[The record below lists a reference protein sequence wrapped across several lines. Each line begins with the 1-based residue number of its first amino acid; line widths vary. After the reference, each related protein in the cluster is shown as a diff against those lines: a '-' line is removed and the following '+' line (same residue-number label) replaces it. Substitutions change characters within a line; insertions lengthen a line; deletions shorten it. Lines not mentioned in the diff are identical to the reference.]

1 MERRKKFLSLKFKS
15 FIIIIIMGVVFSAA
29 AAVLSSVR
37 FSETNDSLFKA
48 HSEDIAST
56 AAANADADV
65 VKKVSDMVFETF
77 STIKDDEIVT
87 VDDMDTPEY
96 YAFLERFAWIMETPE
111 YMSLHDYLNNIYDE
125 GIDALSTI
133 YFVAYDTSRSEPYA
147 LYIACSP
154 DEDETV
160 PGVIER
166 FYESDDI
173 DIAYHPENGITPY
186 IYNEEAYGWLVVSG
200 KPVLDSDGNYVAMLG
215 VDLNMDDIK
224 AQEYNFVI
232 MLVILLVI
240 ITIVICGVYI
250 TVISRSVISPI
261 NKLADVATEYIQ
273 DSEDKATFAA
283 LEINRSDEIGAL
295 SDAMKKMEYDIS
307 KHIENITRMTAEKER
322 IGAELEVATRIQADM
337 LPTDFPSNEKYSI
350 FASMTPA
357 KEVGGDFYDYFV
369 IDDDH
374 VGLVMADVS
383 GKGVPAA
390 LFMVIA
396 KTLIKN
402 RAMEGGDPAEIFAD
416 VNDQLCENNDF
427 GLFVTA
433 WLGIYDIS
441 TGKLDICNAGH
452 EYPAIRRKDSDY
464 DFELGKDVDNQPPL
478 AAMNDICFENESIT
492 LNAGDEVFLYT
503 DGVPEAKNLTGERFG
518 MDRMIEVLNANK
530 DISLEM
536 QLKNMK
542 QDIDSF
548 TGGGDPFDDITMLIF
563 KAGQ

>member
-1 MERRKKFLSLKFKS
+1 MNRKNKGLSLKVKS
-15 FIIIIIMGVVFSAA
+15 FILIIIMAVILSFAA
-29 AAVLSSVR
+29 AALSTFI
-37 FSETNDSLFKA
+37 FSKTNDDLFKT

-65 VKKVSDMVFETF
+65 IKKVTDMVFETF
-77 STIKDDEIVT
+77 SKVKDDEIVT

-96 YAFLERFAWIMETPE
+96 EAFLERFAWITETPE
-111 YMSLHDYLNNIYDE
+111 YKSLYDYLNNIYAE
-125 GIDALSTI
+125 GIEALSTI

-147 LYIACSP
+147 LYIACAP
-154 DEDETV
+154 EEDETV

-186 IYNEEAYGWLVVSG
+186 IYNEDAYGWLVVSG

-224 AQEYNFVI
+224 AQEYDFVI
-232 MLVILLVI
+232 MLVVLLVI
-240 ITIVICGVYI
+240 ITIVICAVYI

-261 NKLADVATEYIQ
+261 NKLSEVATDYIN

-283 LEINRSDEIGAL
+283 LDINRNDEIGDL
-295 SDAMKKMEYDIS
+295 SDAMKQMECDLS
-307 KHIENITRMTAEKER
+307 EHIENITKMTAEKER
-322 IGAELEVATRIQADM
+322 IGAELGVATRIQADM
-337 LPTDFPSNEKYSI
+337 LPTDFPTTMDYSI
-350 FASMTPA
+350 YASMTPA

-374 VGLVMADVS
+374 IGIVMADVS

-390 LFMVIA
+390 LFMVVA

-402 RAMEGGDPAEIFAD
+402 RAMDGGDPADICAD
-416 VNDQLCENNDF
+416 VNNQLCENNEF
-427 GLFVTA
+427 GLFVTT
-433 WLGIYDIS
+433 WLGIYEIS

-452 EYPAIRRKDSDY
+452 EYPAIRRNNGEY
-464 DFELGKDVDNQPPL
+464 ELIIGDTGDNQPPL
-478 AAMNDICFENESIT
+478 AAMEDMCFETETIT
-492 LNAGDEVFLYT
+492 LNAGDTVFLYT
-503 DGVPEAKNLTGERFG
+503 DGVPEAKNLSDDRFG
-518 MDRMIEVLNANK
+518 MDKMVDVLNSNK
-530 DISLEM
+530 ELSLEM

-542 QDIDSF
+542 NEIDSF
-548 TGGGDPFDDITMLIF
+548 TGGDTPFDDITMLMF
-563 KAGQ
+563 KVGE